1 MLRYKLLGNN
11 VTSVN
16 LNNGYSVIVISIW
29 DKGEK
34 IYRSTFYLK
43 GDSYD
48 TLDLIESKEGI
59 KVDADMKTLK
69 VELAKMITNLLTNGF
84 FKYYIERY
92 NYMMRCF
99 DKGNELFE
107 TTGDLNA

>member
-34 IYRSTFYLK
+34 IYRLTFYLK

-92 NYMMRCF
+92 NYMMR
-99 DKGNELFE
+99 
-107 TTGDLNA
+107 

>member
-1 MLRYKLLGNN
+1 MLRYKILGN
-11 VTSVN
+11 SVISVK
-16 LNNGYSVIVISIW
+16 LNNGYSVIAISIW

-34 IYRSTFYLK
+34 VYRSTFYLK

-59 KVDADMKTLK
+59 VVKADMKTLK
-69 VELAKMITNLLTNGF
+69 VELTKTITDLLTDGF
-84 FKYYIERY
+84 FKHYIKRY
-92 NYMMRCF
+92 EYMMKCF

-107 TTGDLNA
+107 ATGDPNA

>member
-1 MLRYKLLGNN
+1 MLRYKILGN
-11 VTSVN
+11 SVISVK

-29 DKGEK
+29 DRGEK
-34 IYRSTFYLK
+34 VYRSTFYLK

-59 KVDADMKTLK
+59 VVKADMKTLK
-69 VELAKMITNLLTNGF
+69 VELTKIITDLLTDGF
-84 FKYYIERY
+84 FKHYIERY
-92 NYMMRCF
+92 EYMMKCF

-107 TTGDLNA
+107 ATGETNA